1 MKGKFNV
8 VLLYIV
14 IGKLLDEFFNS
25 ARKFFDVHVVSSI
38 MLSLIKISTN
48 FDGEEVFFSL
58 WVLTIN
64 GMKFRSINQLD
75 FDLWMKLFQGRKS
88 STQKESRRAR
98 MNERDSRM
106 FDSLAFSRFLFLY
119 RFPKKD
125 TNEKKKKKRKGKKKQ
140 EKQRETEANFPCT
153 YITWMNESSFPLPL
167 HSSLIHYP
175 SIVY

>member
-1 MKGKFNV
+1 MSCHRSCCRYKNFN
-8 VLLYIV
+8 
-14 IGKLLDEFFNS
+14 EFRRWRSF
-25 ARKFFDVHVVSSI
+25 
-38 MLSLIKISTN
+38 
-48 FDGEEVFFSL
+48 FFSL

-119 RFPKKD
+119 RFPEKD